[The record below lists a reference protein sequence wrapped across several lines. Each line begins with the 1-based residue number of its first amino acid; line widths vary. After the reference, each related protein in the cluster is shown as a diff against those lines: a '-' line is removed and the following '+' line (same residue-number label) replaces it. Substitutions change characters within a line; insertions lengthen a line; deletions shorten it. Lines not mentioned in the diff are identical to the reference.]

1 MASRKWT
8 PEQRARQAELIR
20 TWAPWTTSTG
30 PRTPAGKA
38 ASSKNAVNF
47 SCRELL
53 REMARSNRQ
62 ILAYI
67 NGHAP
72 APPKR
77 DRKATDKLMDDI
89 EAAMSTA
96 TAERKEKAPRADLE
110 VSGQG
115 RIESL
120 GASTPETIGA

>member
-1 MASRKWT
+1 MARKWT

-30 PRTPAGKA
+30 PRTQAGKA
-38 ASSKNAVNF
+38 VSAQNAVNF

-77 DRKATDKLMDDI
+77 DRKATDKLIDAI
-89 EAAMSTA
+89 EAAMTTA
-96 TAERKEKAPRADLE
+96 TAKRKEKATAGHLN
-110 VSGQG
+110 
-115 RIESL
+115 
-120 GASTPETIGA
+120 ASARTPASSTV

>member
-1 MASRKWT
+1 MARKWT

-20 TWAPWTTSTG
+20 TWAPWKASTG

-77 DRKATDKLMDDI
+77 DRKATDKLIDAI
-89 EAAMSTA
+89 EAAMTTA
-96 TAERKEKAPRADLE
+96 TAKRKENAPRADLE
-110 VSGQG
+110 
-115 RIESL
+115 
-120 GASTPETIGA
+120 ASARTPASATV